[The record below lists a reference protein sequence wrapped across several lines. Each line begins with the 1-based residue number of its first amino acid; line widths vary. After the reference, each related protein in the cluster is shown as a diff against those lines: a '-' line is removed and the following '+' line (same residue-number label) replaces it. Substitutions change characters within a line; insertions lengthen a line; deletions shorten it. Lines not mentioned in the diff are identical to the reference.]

1 MKLNVKKA
9 NLKKFWGDIFYNNG
23 YLLIGAAW
31 LFTLSFIFGNYW
43 SYTSS
48 PRGVKKSMEKYI
60 WHNEQ
65 DFDVFLRD
73 TVLLT
78 QLLNKEESES
88 EIQQITDKDYK
99 VFLYEETPDGKFDL
113 RFWNTQSILPDNDL
127 ISKEQSGYIISL
139 ANGQYEA
146 IRKRVTSQN
155 KNIIA
160 LYLLPIRR
168 QYVLESEYLHNGFV
182 NQPNLEESYTL
193 VFKPTNFPIHSVTGN
208 TLFYLQPKSFV
219 NTGTSDWVTLLLRI
233 LGALLTLF
241 FLHNVAVA
249 VSKSLGAVAGVSFM
263 VILLIGLRTI
273 SYYYPIP
280 ANLRQF
286 ELFDPGIYGS
296 SFISPSLGD
305 LLINSLIFFWLV
317 IFARVQIYKKSI
329 SFSVYNT
336 TWKRVFVVLLSIVLL
351 VTTFICGH
359 VIRSLVADSQI
370 SFDVTNF
377 FTLNIYSV
385 FGFIVLCCVSLS
397 YFIFSQSILKMIT
410 ALIKR
415 AHYLQIVLIAFL
427 GLLVLSVRMNSPYIM
442 FELLMLGWL
451 LLYVYLMN
459 KIELNFIGHNFL
471 VGNALFWLFIFSVSI
486 SAIIIFQNR
495 SREIELRKRTA
506 EKLVIQTDPSSERLL
521 NIAIQSFNN
530 NFFLNNLSRISD
542 PSKGQRFKDSLV
554 NANFTP
560 YLNKYD
566 TELFFYNIHE
576 QPIGNSRISYDELNS
591 IYSVQGKGT
600 KIPGLRY
607 YETAFDK
614 FSYIYL
620 KDVKDS
626 SGYIKAHFFML
637 ANPKRYRSDALYPE
651 LFKQAEDYSFEY
663 APDYAYAIYDNNN
676 LQVYVNDYSFP
687 TVITDKDIPK
697 QDFYE
702 RNINGYSELWYKAGT
717 KVIIITRR
725 SNFIMEAIAL
735 FSYLFVAFLLLV
747 ALFQVASIII
757 LSGFRVRSLREI
769 TEFNIRSQIYGTVI
783 FVSVFSFIVVGGAT
797 IVFFT
802 ASYNKNN
809 RDKLSK
815 SIQDIS
821 KELKNKV
828 SDMRMKDD
836 ATQVYD
842 SAYSKAL
849 KQQITDLA
857 QLHNA
862 DVNLYNSDG
871 SLQISSQP
879 FVYNKGV
886 LSRMMEPRA
895 FYNLKRLKK
904 IQYVQEESYGKM
916 KYLSI
921 YVPVLSDNQKT
932 VSYLNIPYFNS
943 QSRLKQEI
951 ASFLVTIINLNAFIF
966 LLSGIIALFLTNR
979 ITGSFTLI
987 SAMMKDVNLGK
998 HNAEIVWTKKD
1009 EIGGLVKEYNKM
1021 VQKLEESAV
1030 AFAKTEREGAWRE
1043 MARQVAHEIKNPLT
1057 PMKLSIQY
1065 LQKAINNNAPN
1076 VKELSAN
1083 VAQTLVEQIDHL
1095 SRIASEFSQFANI
1108 GNTKNE
1114 VFDLN
1119 GLMNS
1124 LVYLHDVQ
1132 EQVSITWTPDAEP
1145 VMIKADKT
1153 QINRLFTNLLQNAME
1168 AIPEE
1173 EKGFINVAEER
1184 NAHSV
1189 TISIKDNGT
1198 GIPHSARTNI
1208 FTPNFT
1214 TKTSGTGLGLAIC
1227 KGIVEQSRGNL
1238 WFNTEDGKG
1247 STFFVELP
1255 LYENG
1260 TEG

>member
-1 MKLNVKKA
+1 
-9 NLKKFWGDIFYNNG
+9 LKKFWSDIFYNNG

-31 LFTLSFIFGNYW
+31 LFTLSFIFSNYW

-60 WHNEQ
+60 WQSER
-65 DFDVFLRD
+65 DFDSFLRD
-73 TVLLT
+73 TALLGR
-78 QLLNKEESES
+78 LLNREETENEVES
-88 EIQQITDKDYK
+88 IRNKNYK
-99 VFLYEETPDGKFDL
+99 VFLYRQNEDSSYDL
-113 RFWNTQSILPDNDL
+113 LFWNTQTILPDNDL
-127 ISKEQSGYIISL
+127 IRKDESYYIISL

-146 IRKRVTSQN
+146 IRKKVSSRN
-155 KNIIA
+155 NNLIA
-160 LYLLPIRR
+160 IYLLPIHR
-168 QYVLESEYLHNGFV
+168 QYVLESEYLRNGFV
-182 NQPNLEESYTL
+182 RQTNLDGNYTIAL
-193 VFKPTNFPIHSVTGN
+193 SPTDIPIRSINGN
-208 TLFYLQPKSFV
+208 TLFYLQGKPFNSR
-219 NTGTSDWVTLLLRI
+219 NNSDWITLLLRI
-233 LGALLTLF
+233 LGTLFTLF

-249 VSKSLGAVAGVSFM
+249 ISRQYGALKGVAFM
-263 VILLIGLRTI
+263 SVLLIGLRVL
-273 SYYYPIP
+273 SYYFPIP
-280 ANLRQF
+280 ANFRQF

-317 IFARVQIYKKSI
+317 IFARVQFYRHG
-329 SFSVYNT
+329 FNFT
-336 TWKRVFVVLLSIVLL
+336 PRNVLWRRTAVAGLIVLL
-351 VTTFICGH
+351 LTATFLCGH
-359 VIRSLVADSQI
+359 AIRSLVADSQI

-385 FGFIVLCCVSLS
+385 FGFIVLCCVSLG
-397 YFIFSQSILKMIT
+397 YFIFSQTVLKMINT
-410 ALIKR
+410 LVKR
-415 AHYLQIVLIAFL
+415 ANYLKVVLVATL
-427 GLLVLSVRMNSPYIM
+427 GLLMLSVRMNSPYIM
-442 FELLMLGWL
+442 FELLLLGWL

-459 KIELNFIGHNFL
+459 KIELNFIAHNFL
-471 VGNALFWLFIFSVSI
+471 VGNALFWLFLFSASI
-486 SAIIIFQNR
+486 ASIIIFQNR
-495 SREIELRKRTA
+495 TREIELRKRTA
-506 EKLVIQTDPSSERLL
+506 EKLIVQTDPSSERLL
-521 NIAIQSFNN
+521 NIAIQSFSN
-530 NFFLNNLSRISD
+530 NFFLSNLHRISD
-542 PSKGQRFKDSLV
+542 PVQGARFKDSLI
-554 NANFTP
+554 NANFTA

-566 TELFFYNIHE
+566 TELFFYDADEH
-576 QPIGNSRISYDELNS
+576 PLGNGARISYDEMNS
-591 IYSVQGKGT
+591 IYSVQGKNT

-614 FSYIYL
+614 FSYVYL
-620 KDVKDS
+620 KNIRDS
-626 SGYIKAHFFML
+626 SDNIVAYFFML
-637 ANPKRYRSDALYPE
+637 ANPKRYRSEALYPE

-663 APDYAYAIYDNNN
+663 APDYAYAIYDHNN

-687 TVITDKDIPK
+687 TSISDADIPK
-697 QDFYE
+697 QGFYE
-702 RNINGYSELWYKAGT
+702 RSVNGYSELWHKSGNKVVVIT
-717 KVIIITRR
+717 KR

-757 LSGFRVRSLREI
+757 LSGFRIRSLKEI
-769 TEFNIRSQIYGTVI
+769 AEVNIRSQIYGTVI
-783 FVSVFSFIVVGGAT
+783 FVSIFSFIVVGGAT

-821 KELKNKV
+821 KELKNQV
-828 SDMRMKDD
+828 SDLRMKGGVL
-836 ATQVYD
+836 QVYD
-842 SAYSKAL
+842 SSYEKNL
-849 KQQITDLA
+849 RKKITELA

-886 LSRMMEPRA
+886 LSRMMEPLA
-895 FYNLKRLKK
+895 FYNLQRLKK

-916 KYLSI
+916 EYLSI
-921 YVPVLSDNQKT
+921 YVPVLGDNRKT
-932 VSYLNIPYFNS
+932 VAYLNIPYFNS
-943 QSRLKQEI
+943 QNRLKQEI

-1021 VQKLEESAV
+1021 VQKLEESA
-1030 AFAKTEREGAWRE
+1030 AALAKTEREGAWRE

-1065 LQKAINNNAPN
+1065 LQKAIYNNAPN

-1108 GNTKNE
+1108 GNAKNE

-1119 GLMNS
+1119 TLLDS

-1132 EQVSITWTPDAEP
+1132 DRVSILWTPGAEP
-1145 VMIKADKT
+1145 AIIEADKT
-1153 QINRLFTNLLQNAME
+1153 QINRLFTNLLQNAIE

-1173 EKGFINVAEER
+1173 ETGTIVVQEHTNV
-1184 NAHSV
+1184 SDGKV
-1189 TISIKDNGT
+1189 VVSIKDSGT
-1198 GIPHSARTNI
+1198 GISASTRTNI

-1227 KGIVEQSRGNL
+1227 KGIVEQARGNL
-1238 WFNTEDGKG
+1238 WFNTEEGKG
-1247 STFFVELP
+1247 SIFFVELP
-1255 LYENG
+1255 LYHNG
-1260 TEG
+1260 VESLST

>member
-1 MKLNVKKA
+1 M
-9 NLKKFWGDIFYNNG
+9 KKFWRDILYNNG

-60 WHNEQ
+60 WHNEK
-65 DFDVFLRD
+65 DFDGFLKD
-73 TVLLT
+73 TALLNR
-78 QLLNKEESES
+78 LLNKEETET
-88 EIQQITDKDYK
+88 EIQLITDKDYK
-99 VFLYEETPDGKFDL
+99 VFLYEEKAEGQFDL
-113 RFWNTQSILPDNDL
+113 LFWNTQSILPDEDL
-127 ISKEQSGYIISL
+127 VNKDHSGYIISL

-146 IRKRVTSQN
+146 IRKKITAGN
-155 KNIIA
+155 KNLVA

-182 NQPNLEESYTL
+182 NQPNLESNYTL
-193 VFKPTNFPIHSVTGN
+193 VFSATDFPIHSSNGA
-208 TLFYLQPKSFV
+208 TLFYLQPKSFI
-219 NTGTSDWVTLLLRI
+219 NIGTNDWVTLILRI

-249 VSKSLGAVAGVSFM
+249 ISKTLGAVAGVSFM
-263 VILLIGLRTI
+263 IVLLIGLRTL

-317 IFARVQIYKKSI
+317 IFARVQIYKRALSLT
-329 SFSVYNT
+329 VYNIF
-336 TWKRVFVVLLSIVLL
+336 WKRVLLIVLSLVLLI
-351 VTTFICGH
+351 TTFICGH

-377 FTLNIYSV
+377 FTLNAYSV

-410 ALIKR
+410 ALVKR
-415 AHYLQIVLIAFL
+415 AYYLQIVFIAFL
-427 GLLVLSVRMNSPYIM
+427 GLLILSVRMNSPYIM
-442 FELLMLGWL
+442 FELLMLVWL
-451 LLYVYLMN
+451 VFYVYLMN
-459 KIELNFIGHNFL
+459 KIELNVIGHNFL

-506 EKLVIQTDPSSERLL
+506 EKLIIQTDPSSERLL
-521 NIAIQSFNN
+521 NISIQSFSN
-530 NFFLNNLSRISD
+530 NFFLNNLGRIND
-542 PSKGQRFKDSLV
+542 PLNGPRFKDSLV

-566 TELFFYNIHE
+566 TELFFYTVHE
-576 QPIGNSRISYDELNS
+576 QSLGSNRMSYDEINS
-591 IYSVQGKGT
+591 IYSVQGKNT

-607 YETAFDK
+607 YETAFDR
-614 FSYIYL
+614 FSYVYL
-620 KDVKDS
+620 KDIKDS
-626 SGYIKAHFFML
+626 ANNTKAHFFML
-637 ANPKRYRSDALYPE
+637 AKPKRYRSEALYPE

-663 APDYAYAIYDNNN
+663 APDYAYAIYDSTN

-687 TVITDKDIPK
+687 TSINEKDIPK
-697 QDFYE
+697 QEFYE
-702 RNINGYSELWYKAGT
+702 RNVNGYSELWYKSGN
-717 KVIIITRR
+717 KLVIITRR

-836 ATQVYD
+836 VVQVYD
-842 SAYSKAL
+842 SAYSKTL

-895 FYNLKRLKK
+895 FYNLQRLKK

-932 VSYLNIPYFNS
+932 VAYLNIPYFNS

-1030 AFAKTEREGAWRE
+1030 ALAKTEREGAWRE

-1065 LQKAINNNAPN
+1065 LQKAIHNNAPN

-1083 VAQTLVEQIDHL
+1083 VAQTLIEQIDHL
-1095 SRIASEFSQFANI
+1095 SRISSEFSQFANI
-1108 GNTKNE
+1108 GNAKNE

-1119 GLMNS
+1119 NLMNS

-1132 EQVSITWTPDAEP
+1132 EQVTITWNPNEEP
-1145 VMIKADKT
+1145 IIIFADKT
-1153 QINRLFTNLLQNAME
+1153 QINRLFTNLLQNAIE
-1168 AIPEE
+1168 AIPED
-1173 EKGFINVAEER
+1173 EKGLITVAEEK
-1184 NAHSV
+1184 NSHSV
-1189 TISIKDNGT
+1189 IISVTDNGT
-1198 GIPHSARTNI
+1198 GIPYSARKNI

-1214 TKTSGTGLGLAIC
+1214 TKTSGTGLGLAMC
-1227 KGIVEQSRGNL
+1227 KNIVEQSRGSL
-1238 WFNTEDGKG
+1238 WFNTEEGKG

-1260 TEG
+1260 TEA

>member
-1 MKLNVKKA
+1 
-9 NLKKFWGDIFYNNG
+9 
-23 YLLIGAAW
+23 
-31 LFTLSFIFGNYW
+31 
-43 SYTSS
+43 
-48 PRGVKKSMEKYI
+48 MEKYI
-60 WHNEQ
+60 WQSEK
-65 DFDVFLRD
+65 DFDSFLRD
-73 TVLLT
+73 TALLGR
-78 QLLNKEESES
+78 LLSREETENEVENIRNKN
-88 EIQQITDKDYK
+88 YK
-99 VFLYEETPDGKFDL
+99 VFLYRQNEDSSYDL
-113 RFWNTQSILPDNDL
+113 LFWNTQTILPDNDL
-127 ISKEQSGYIISL
+127 VRKDESYYIISL

-146 IRKRVTSQN
+146 IRKKVSSRN
-155 KNIIA
+155 NNLIA
-160 LYLLPIRR
+160 IYLLPIHR
-168 QYVLESEYLHNGFV
+168 QYVLESEYLRNGFV
-182 NQPNLEESYTL
+182 RQTNLDGNYTIAL
-193 VFKPTNFPIHSVTGN
+193 SPTDISIHSINGN
-208 TLFYLQPKSFV
+208 TLFYLQGKPFNSR
-219 NTGTSDWVTLLLRI
+219 NNSDWITLLLRI
-233 LGALLTLF
+233 LGTLFALF

-249 VSKSLGAVAGVSFM
+249 ISRQYGALKGVAFM
-263 VILLIGLRTI
+263 SVLLIGLRVL
-273 SYYYPIP
+273 SYYFPIP
-280 ANLRQF
+280 ANFRQF

-317 IFARVQIYKKSI
+317 IFARVQFYRHG
-329 SFSVYNT
+329 FNFT
-336 TWKRVFVVLLSIVLL
+336 PRNVLWRRIAIAGLIVLL
-351 VTTFICGH
+351 LIATFLCGH
-359 VIRSLVADSQI
+359 AIRSLVADSQI

-385 FGFIVLCCVSLS
+385 FGFIVLCCVSLG
-397 YFIFSQSILKMIT
+397 YFIFSQTVLKMINM
-410 ALIKR
+410 LVKR
-415 AHYLQIVLIAFL
+415 ANYLKVVLVATL
-427 GLLVLSVRMNSPYIM
+427 GLLMLSVRMSSPYIM
-442 FELLMLGWL
+442 FELLLLGWL

-459 KIELNFIGHNFL
+459 KIELNFIAQNFL
-471 VGNALFWLFIFSVSI
+471 VGNALFWLFLFSASI
-486 SAIIIFQNR
+486 ASIIIFQNR
-495 SREIELRKRTA
+495 TREIELRKRTA
-506 EKLVIQTDPSSERLL
+506 EKLIVQTDPSSERLL
-521 NIAIQSFNN
+521 NIAIQSFSN
-530 NFFLNNLSRISD
+530 NFFLSNLPRIRN
-542 PSKGQRFKDSLV
+542 PVQGARFKDSLI
-554 NANFTP
+554 NANFTA

-566 TELFFYNIHE
+566 TELFFYDADEH
-576 QPIGNSRISYDELNS
+576 PLGSGARISYDEMNS
-591 IYSVQGKGT
+591 IYSVQGKNT

-614 FSYIYL
+614 FSYVYL
-620 KDVKDS
+620 KNIRDS
-626 SGYIKAHFFML
+626 SNNIVAYFFML
-637 ANPKRYRSDALYPE
+637 ANPKRYRSEALYPE

-663 APDYAYAIYDNNN
+663 APDYAYAIYDHNN

-687 TVITDKDIPK
+687 TSITDADIPK
-697 QDFYE
+697 QGFYE
-702 RNINGYSELWYKAGT
+702 RSVNGYSELWHKSGNKVVVIT
-717 KVIIITRR
+717 KR

-757 LSGFRVRSLREI
+757 LSGFRIRSLKEI
-769 TEFNIRSQIYGTVI
+769 AEVNIRSQIYGTVI
-783 FVSVFSFIVVGGAT
+783 FVSIFSFIVVGGAT

-815 SIQDIS
+815 AIQDIS
-821 KELKNKV
+821 KELKYQV
-828 SDMRMKDD
+828 SDMRMKGDVL
-836 ATQVYD
+836 QVYD
-842 SAYSKAL
+842 SSYEKNL
-849 KQQITDLA
+849 RKKITSLA

-886 LSRMMEPRA
+886 LSRMMEPLA
-895 FYNLKRLKK
+895 FYNLQRLKK

-916 KYLSI
+916 EYLSI
-921 YVPVLSDNQKT
+921 YVPVLGDNRKT
-932 VSYLNIPYFNS
+932 VAYLNIPYFNS
-943 QSRLKQEI
+943 QNRLKQEI

-1021 VQKLEESAV
+1021 VQKLEESA
-1030 AFAKTEREGAWRE
+1030 AALAKTEREGAWRE

-1065 LQKAINNNAPN
+1065 LQKAIYNNAPN

-1108 GNTKNE
+1108 GNARNE

-1119 GLMNS
+1119 TLLDS

-1132 EQVSITWTPDAEP
+1132 DRVSIRWAPGKAP
-1145 VMIKADKT
+1145 VMIEADKT
-1153 QINRLFTNLLQNAME
+1153 QINRLFTNLLQNAIE

-1173 EKGFINVAEER
+1173 ESGTIVVQEHTNV
-1184 NAHSV
+1184 NDGKV
-1189 TISIKDNGT
+1189 IVSIKDSGT
-1198 GIPHSARTNI
+1198 GISASTRVNI

-1227 KGIVEQSRGNL
+1227 KGIVEQARGNL
-1238 WFNTEDGKG
+1238 WFNTEEGKG
-1247 STFFVELP
+1247 SIFFVELP
-1255 LYENG
+1255 LYHNG
-1260 TEG
+1260 VES